1 MFGRVSFS
9 QLKIYKQSWVVRVKW
24 LQFFKPAP
32 VLKEIEDSE
41 VVKSDYKY
49 WRWRIFIGMYVGYVF
64 YYFSRKSFTC
74 VMPLLIQDLGMTK
87 SDLGIL
93 GSLFAVVYGSSKFLS
108 GIISDRSNPRVF
120 MSIGLMMTGVLNI
133 LFGFSSSLLMLA
145 VLWAFNGLFQGWGWP
160 PVAKLLTHWYSQK
173 ERGTW
178 WGTWNSSHNVGGA
191 VIPLLVGV
199 VAQFLGWRFGM
210 YVPGILC
217 IGVGLFVFFCLRDTP
232 ASLGLPPIEKFRDDY
247 PAATKKVEENI
258 TLKELLFKYVINN
271 GYLWL
276 LGIAYFFVYVIRGA
290 FNDWTPLFLIETRGY
305 KLVTANASIVWFEL
319 GGLVGNIAAGW
330 ASDKIFKGRRGPVNI
345 IFALAVVGAIGG
357 LWLVPPGFLM
367 LDYALIFMIGFLIFG
382 PQMLIGVA
390 AAELS
395 HKKAAGAATGFI
407 GFIAYLGMA
416 TAGYPL
422 MKIMETTSWGGFFI
436 ALAICGVV
444 SVLLLIP
451 MWSIKTN
458 PKFFLPEEKPAPAPT
473 AEEATEA

>member
-32 VLKEIEDSE
+32 VLKEIENPE

-74 VMPLLIQDLGMTK
+74 IMPLLIQDLGMTK

-145 VLWAFNGLFQGWGWP
+145 VLWGFNGLFQGWGWP

-217 IGVGLFVFFCLRDTP
+217 IGVGLFVFFLPSRYSSLFR
-232 ASLGLPPIEKFRDDY
+232 ASSYR
-247 PAATKKVEENI
+247 
-258 TLKELLFKYVINN
+258 
-271 GYLWL
+271 
-276 LGIAYFFVYVIRGA
+276 
-290 FNDWTPLFLIETRGY
+290 
-305 KLVTANASIVWFEL
+305 
-319 GGLVGNIAAGW
+319 
-330 ASDKIFKGRRGPVNI
+330 KI
-345 IFALAVVGAIGG
+345 
-357 LWLVPPGFLM
+357 
-367 LDYALIFMIGFLIFG
+367 
-382 PQMLIGVA
+382 
-390 AAELS
+390 
-395 HKKAAGAATGFI
+395 
-407 GFIAYLGMA
+407 
-416 TAGYPL
+416 
-422 MKIMETTSWGGFFI
+422 
-436 ALAICGVV
+436 
-444 SVLLLIP
+444 
-451 MWSIKTN
+451 
-458 PKFFLPEEKPAPAPT
+458 
-473 AEEATEA
+473 